1 MFDLFAQACAVVF
14 DPITLIYICVGTVC
28 GVVMGAMPGVS
39 ASMAVVIA
47 MTFSYAMDPLP
58 AIALLVAVYCS
69 AITGGGISAILF
81 SIPGTPSSATTT
93 FDGYPMAQRGEGGK
107 ALGVSMVTSAIGG
120 IVSCICLL
128 ALTQPLAKAAL
139 KFGPSEL
146 FAVAFL
152 GLSILTTLEKG
163 NVVRT
168 VASGLIGLWLACIGI
183 DPIKG
188 DIRFTFGSPLLAAG
202 IELIPVMIGL
212 FAAVEVLKQ
221 LSKKK
226 KKNDGE
232 LISGSVS
239 TKLMSIKEIWEM
251 KTTILRSSILGT
263 VIGILPG
270 AGATIASFLSYAVEV
285 RSSKHPETY
294 GKGNPAGIA
303 ASEAANNAATGGA
316 MVPLLALGI
325 PGGNAAAVM
334 ATALAVK
341 GVNMGPLLLATK
353 PVYLYTVFT
362 SMMFTNIIM
371 VIVAIAIAKV
381 FAKVLAIPYSM
392 LGTIII
398 MLCFLGSFSNSRNV
412 TDMGIMVVAGILGF
426 AFNKA
431 HFNSAALILGL
442 VLGPMIEKN
451 LRNAIIIAKGNL
463 HTVFIAK
470 PITLVLMIVCIIL
483 LVMPLVKPVLDKHLK
498 KNKTA

>member
-1 MFDLFAQACAVVF
+1 MWALLGQSFSVVF
-14 DPITLIYICVGTVC
+14 NPVTLLYICVGTIV
-28 GVVMGAMPGVS
+28 GVVMGAMPGIS

-47 MTFSYAMDPLP
+47 MTFSYALDPLP
-58 AIALLVAVYCS
+58 AIALLVAVYCA

-107 ALGVSMVTSAIGG
+107 ALGVMLITSAIGG
-120 IVSCICLL
+120 IISCIALL
-128 ALTQPLAKAAL
+128 MLTQPLASVAL

-152 GLSILTTLEKG
+152 GLSILVTLDKG

-212 FAAVEVLKQ
+212 FAAVEVFKQ
-221 LSKKK
+221 LSRKKAK
-226 KKNDGE
+226 KAE
-232 LISGSVS
+232 MVSGSVS
-239 TKLMSIKEIWEM
+239 TKLMSFKELWEM
-251 KTTILRSSILGT
+251 KITILRSSILGT

-270 AGATIASFLSYAVEV
+270 AGATIAAFLSYAIEV
-285 RSSKHPETY
+285 RSSKNPETY
-294 GKGNPAGIA
+294 GKGNPRGVA

-325 PGGNAAAVM
+325 PGGNAAAIM
-334 ATALAVK
+334 ATALAIK

-353 PVYLYTVFT
+353 PIYLYTVFT
-362 SMMFTNIIM
+362 SMFFTNIFM
-371 VIVAIAIAKV
+371 VIVAIGIAKV
-381 FAKVLAIPYSM
+381 FAKVLSIPYSM

-398 MLCFLGSFSNSRNV
+398 MLCFLGSYSNGRSI
-412 TDMGIMVVAGILGF
+412 TDIYIMVIAGVIGYL
-426 AFNKA
+426 FNRA

-442 VLGPMIEKN
+442 VLGPMVEKN
-451 LRNAIIIAKGNL
+451 LRNAIILAKGNL
-463 HTVFIAK
+463 YQVFIAK
-470 PITLVLMIVCIIL
+470 PITLVLMIAIIL
-483 LVMPLVKPVLDKHLK
+483 MLVFPLVKPFFMKLFK
-498 KNKTA
+498 KEKVA

>member
-1 MFDLFAQACAVVF
+1 MWALLQQSFGVVF
-14 DPITLIYICVGTVC
+14 NPVTLIYLCVGTIV

-47 MTFSYAMDPLP
+47 MTFSYA
-58 AIALLVAVYCS
+58 LLVCVYCA

-93 FDGYPMAQRGEGGK
+93 FDGYPMAQRGEAGK
-107 ALGVSMVTSAIGG
+107 ALGIMLITSAIGG
-120 IVSCICLL
+120 IFSCL
-128 ALTQPLAKAAL
+128 ALLMLTKPLASVAL

-146 FAVAFL
+146 FAVSFL
-152 GLSILTTLEKG
+152 GLSILVTLDKG

-188 DIRFTFGSPLLAAG
+188 DLRFTFGSPLLAAG

-221 LSKKK
+221 LAGKKK
-226 KKNDGE
+226 KQGKMV
-232 LISGSVS
+232 SGSVS
-239 TKLMSIKEIWEM
+239 TKLMSFRELWEM
-251 KTTILRSSILGT
+251 KVTVLRSAVLGT

-270 AGATIASFLSYAVEV
+270 AGATIAAFLSYAIEV
-285 RSSKHPETY
+285 RSSKNPESY
-294 GKGNPAGIA
+294 GKGNPHGVA

-325 PGGNAAAVM
+325 PGGNAAAIM
-334 ATALAVK
+334 ATALAIK
-341 GVNMGPLLLATK
+341 GVNMGPLLMATK
-353 PVYLYTVFT
+353 PIYLYTVFT
-362 SMMFTNIIM
+362 SMFFTNIFM

-381 FAKVLAIPYSM
+381 FAKVLSIPYSM

-398 MLCFLGSFSNSRNV
+398 MLCFLGSYSNGRNV
-412 TDMGIMVVAGILGF
+412 TDIAIMVVAGVIGYI
-426 AFNKA
+426 FNRC

-442 VLGPMIEKN
+442 VLGPMVEKN
-451 LRNAIIIAKGNL
+451 LRNAIILAKGNL
-463 HTVFIAK
+463 YTVFIAK
-470 PITLVLMIVCIIL
+470 PITLVLMIAIIIM
-483 LVMPLVKPVLDKHLK
+483 LVFPLVKPYITRGRK
-498 KNKTA
+498 KGAA

>member
-1 MFDLFAQACAVVF
+1 MWALLQQSFGVVF
-14 DPITLIYICVGTVC
+14 NPVTLIYLCVGTIV

-47 MTFSYAMDPLP
+47 MTFSYAMEPLP
-58 AIALLVAVYCS
+58 AIALLVCVYCA

-93 FDGYPMAQRGEGGK
+93 FDGYPMAQRGEAGK
-107 ALGVSMVTSAIGG
+107 ALGIMLITSAIGG
-120 IVSCICLL
+120 IFSCL
-128 ALTQPLAKAAL
+128 ALLMLTKPLASMAL

-146 FAVAFL
+146 FAVSFL
-152 GLSILTTLEKG
+152 GLSILVTLDKG

-188 DIRFTFGSPLLAAG
+188 DLRFTFGSPLLAAG

-221 LSKKK
+221 LAGKKK
-226 KKNDGE
+226 KQGKMV
-232 LISGSVS
+232 SGSVS
-239 TKLMSIKEIWEM
+239 TKLMSFRELWEM
-251 KTTILRSSILGT
+251 KVTVLRSAVLGT

-270 AGATIASFLSYAVEV
+270 AGATIAAFLSYAIEV
-285 RSSKHPETY
+285 RSSKNPESY
-294 GKGNPAGIA
+294 GKGNPHGVA

-325 PGGNAAAVM
+325 PGGNAAAIM
-334 ATALAVK
+334 ATALAIK
-341 GVNMGPLLLATK
+341 GVNMGPLLMATK
-353 PVYLYTVFT
+353 PIYLYTVFT
-362 SMMFTNIIM
+362 SMFFTNIFM

-381 FAKVLAIPYSM
+381 FAKVLSIPYSM

-398 MLCFLGSFSNSRNV
+398 MLCFLGSYSNGRNV
-412 TDMGIMVVAGILGF
+412 TDIAIMVVAGVIGYI
-426 AFNKA
+426 FNRC

-442 VLGPMIEKN
+442 VLGPMVEKN
-451 LRNAIIIAKGNL
+451 LRNAIILAKGNL
-463 HTVFIAK
+463 YTVFIAK
-470 PITLVLMIVCIIL
+470 PITLVLMIAIIIM
-483 LVMPLVKPVLDKHLK
+483 LVFPLVKPYITRGRK
-498 KNKTA
+498 KGAA

>member
-1 MFDLFAQACAVVF
+1 MWALLGQSFGVVF
-14 DPITLIYICVGTVC
+14 NPVTLLYICVGTIV
-28 GVVMGAMPGVS
+28 GVVMGAMPGIS

-47 MTFSYAMDPLP
+47 MTFSYALEPLP
-58 AIALLVAVYCS
+58 AIALLVAVYCA

-107 ALGVSMVTSAIGG
+107 ALGVMLITSAIGG
-120 IVSCICLL
+120 IISCIALL
-128 ALTQPLAKAAL
+128 MLTQPLASVAL

-152 GLSILTTLEKG
+152 GLSILVTLDKG

-212 FAAVEVLKQ
+212 FAAVEVFKQ
-221 LSKKK
+221 LSRKKAK
-226 KKNDGE
+226 KAE
-232 LISGSVS
+232 MVSGSVS
-239 TKLMSIKEIWEM
+239 TKLMSFKELWEM
-251 KTTILRSSILGT
+251 KITILRSSILGT

-270 AGATIASFLSYAVEV
+270 AGATIAAFLSYAIEV
-285 RSSKHPETY
+285 RSSKNPETY
-294 GKGNPAGIA
+294 GKGNPRGVA

-325 PGGNAAAVM
+325 PGGNAAAIM
-334 ATALAVK
+334 ATALAIK

-353 PVYLYTVFT
+353 PIYLYTVFT
-362 SMMFTNIIM
+362 SMFFTNIFM
-371 VIVAIAIAKV
+371 VIVAIGIAKV
-381 FAKVLAIPYSM
+381 FAKVLSIPYSM

-398 MLCFLGSFSNSRNV
+398 MLCFLGSYSNGRSI
-412 TDMGIMVVAGILGF
+412 TDIYIMVIAGVIGF
-426 AFNKA
+426 LFNRA

-442 VLGPMIEKN
+442 VLGPMVEKN
-451 LRNAIIIAKGNL
+451 LRNAIILAKGNL
-463 HTVFIAK
+463 YEVFIAK
-470 PITLVLMIVCIIL
+470 PITLVLMIAIIL
-483 LVMPLVKPVLDKHLK
+483 MLVFPLIKPVIMKLFK
-498 KNKTA
+498 KEKAAT

>member
-1 MFDLFAQACAVVF
+1 MWALLTQSFGVVF
-14 DPITLIYICVGTVC
+14 NPVTLLYICVGTVV
-28 GVVMGAMPGVS
+28 GTVMGAMPGIS

-47 MTFSYAMDPLP
+47 MTFSYALEPLP
-58 AIALLVAVYCS
+58 AIALLVAVYCA

-93 FDGYPMAQRGEGGK
+93 FDGYPMAARGEAGK
-107 ALGVSMVTSAIGG
+107 ALGIMMICSAIGG
-120 IVSCICLL
+120 IFSCIALL
-128 ALTQPLAKAAL
+128 LLTQPLASVAL

-152 GLSILTTLEKG
+152 GLSILVTLDKG

-202 IELIPVMIGL
+202 IQLIPVMIGL
-212 FAAVEVLKQ
+212 FAVVEVYKQ

-226 KKNDGE
+226 EKKAE
-232 LISGSVS
+232 MVSGSVS
-239 TKLMSIKEIWEM
+239 TKLMSFKEIWEM
-251 KTTILRSSILGT
+251 KVTIARSSILGT

-270 AGATIASFLSYAVEV
+270 AGATIAAFLSYAIEV
-285 RSSKHPETY
+285 RSSKDPTSY
-294 GKGNPAGIA
+294 GKGNPRGVA

-325 PGGNAAAVM
+325 PGGNAAAIM
-334 ATALAVK
+334 ATALAIK
-341 GVNMGPLLLATK
+341 GVNMGPLLLSTK
-353 PVYLYTVFT
+353 PIYLYTVFT
-362 SMMFTNIIM
+362 SMFFTNIFM
-371 VIVAIAIAKV
+371 VIVAIGIAKV
-381 FAKVLAIPYSM
+381 FAKVLSIPYKM

-398 MLCFLGSFSNSRNV
+398 MLCFLGAYSNNRNI
-412 TDMGIMVVAGILGF
+412 TDLYIMIIAGVLGF
-426 AFNKA
+426 MFNKA

-442 VLGPMIEKN
+442 VLGPMVEKN
-451 LRNAIIIAKGNL
+451 LRNAIILAKGDL
-463 HTVFIAK
+463 YTVFIAK
-470 PITLVLMIVCIIL
+470 PITLVLMIAIIL
-483 LVMPLVKPVLDKHLK
+483 MLVFPLVKPYVMKLIK
-498 KNKTA
+498 KEKTA

>member
-1 MFDLFAQACAVVF
+1 MWALLQQSFGVVF
-14 DPITLIYICVGTVC
+14 NPVTLIYLCVGTIV

-47 MTFSYAMDPLP
+47 MTFSYAMEPLP
-58 AIALLVAVYCS
+58 AIALLVCVYCA

-93 FDGYPMAQRGEGGK
+93 FDGYPMAQRGEAGK
-107 ALGVSMVTSAIGG
+107 ALGIMLITSAIGG
-120 IVSCICLL
+120 IFSCL
-128 ALTQPLAKAAL
+128 ALLMLTKPLASVAL

-146 FAVAFL
+146 FAVSFL
-152 GLSILTTLEKG
+152 GLSILVTLDKG

-188 DIRFTFGSPLLAAG
+188 DLRFTFGSPLLAAG

-221 LSKKK
+221 LAGKKK
-226 KKNDGE
+226 KQGE
-232 LISGSVS
+232 MVSGSVS
-239 TKLMSIKEIWEM
+239 TKLMSFRELWEM
-251 KTTILRSSILGT
+251 KVTVLRSAALGT

-270 AGATIASFLSYAVEV
+270 AGATIAAFLSYAIEV
-285 RSSKHPETY
+285 RSSKNPESY
-294 GKGNPAGIA
+294 GKGNPHGVA

-325 PGGNAAAVM
+325 PGGNAAAIM
-334 ATALAVK
+334 ATALAIK
-341 GVNMGPLLLATK
+341 GVNMGPLLMATK
-353 PVYLYTVFT
+353 PIYLYTVFT
-362 SMMFTNIIM
+362 SMFFTNIFM

-381 FAKVLAIPYSM
+381 FAKVLSIPYSM

-398 MLCFLGSFSNSRNV
+398 MLCFLGSYSNGRNV
-412 TDMGIMVVAGILGF
+412 TDIAIMVVAGAIGYI
-426 AFNKA
+426 FNRC

-442 VLGPMIEKN
+442 VLGSMVEKN
-451 LRNAIIIAKGNL
+451 LRNAIILAKGNL
-463 HTVFIAK
+463 YTVFIAK
-470 PITLVLMIVCIIL
+470 PITLVLMIAIIIM
-483 LVMPLVKPVLDKHLK
+483 LVFPLVKPYITRGRK
-498 KNKTA
+498 KGAA

>member
-1 MFDLFAQACAVVF
+1 MWALLTQSFGVVF
-14 DPITLIYICVGTVC
+14 NPVTLLYICVGTVV
-28 GVVMGAMPGVS
+28 GTIMGAMPGIS

-47 MTFSYAMDPLP
+47 MTFSYALEPLP
-58 AIALLVAVYCS
+58 AIALLVAVYCA

-93 FDGYPMAQRGEGGK
+93 FDGYPMAARGEGGK
-107 ALGVSMVTSAIGG
+107 ALGIMLISSAIGG
-120 IVSCICLL
+120 IVSCIALL
-128 ALTQPLAKAAL
+128 LLTRPLASVAL

-152 GLSILTTLEKG
+152 GLSILVTLDKG

-202 IELIPVMIGL
+202 IQLIPVMIGL
-212 FAAVEVLKQ
+212 FAVVEVYKQ

-226 KKNDGE
+226 EKKAE
-232 LISGSVS
+232 MVSGSVS
-239 TKLMSIKEIWEM
+239 TKLMSFKEIWEM
-251 KTTILRSSILGT
+251 KVTIARSSILGT

-270 AGATIASFLSYAVEV
+270 AGATIAAFLSYAIEV
-285 RSSKHPETY
+285 RSSKDPASY
-294 GKGNPAGIA
+294 GKGNPRGVA

-325 PGGNAAAVM
+325 PGGNAAAIM
-334 ATALAVK
+334 ATALAIK
-341 GVNMGPLLLATK
+341 GVNMGPLLLSTK
-353 PVYLYTVFT
+353 PIYLYTVFT
-362 SMMFTNIIM
+362 SMFFTNIFM
-371 VIVAIAIAKV
+371 VIVAIGIAKV
-381 FAKVLAIPYSM
+381 FAKVLSIPYKM

-398 MLCFLGSFSNSRNV
+398 MLCFLGAYSNNRNI
-412 TDMGIMVVAGILGF
+412 TDIYIMIIAGVLGF
-426 AFNKA
+426 MFSKA

-442 VLGPMIEKN
+442 VLGPMVEKN
-451 LRNAIIIAKGNL
+451 LRNAIILAKGNL
-463 HTVFIAK
+463 YTVFIAK
-470 PITLVLMIVCIIL
+470 PITLVLMIAIIL
-483 LVMPLVKPVLDKHLK
+483 MLVFPLVKPFVMKLFK
-498 KNKTA
+498 KEKAA

>member
-1 MFDLFAQACAVVF
+1 MWALLGQSFSVVF
-14 DPITLIYICVGTVC
+14 NPVTLLYICVGTIV
-28 GVVMGAMPGVS
+28 GVVMGAMPGIS

-47 MTFSYAMDPLP
+47 MTFSYALDPLP
-58 AIALLVAVYCS
+58 AIALLVAVYCA

-107 ALGVSMVTSAIGG
+107 ALGVMLITSAIGG
-120 IVSCICLL
+120 IISCIALL
-128 ALTQPLAKAAL
+128 MLTQPLASVAL

-152 GLSILTTLEKG
+152 GLSILVTLDKG

-212 FAAVEVLKQ
+212 FAAVEVFKQ
-221 LSKKK
+221 LSRKKAK
-226 KKNDGE
+226 KAE
-232 LISGSVS
+232 MVSGSVS
-239 TKLMSIKEIWEM
+239 TKLMSFKELWEM
-251 KTTILRSSILGT
+251 KITILRSSILGT

-270 AGATIASFLSYAVEV
+270 AGATIAAFLSYAIEV
-285 RSSKHPETY
+285 RSSKNPETY
-294 GKGNPAGIA
+294 GKGNPRGVA

-325 PGGNAAAVM
+325 PGGNAAAIM
-334 ATALAVK
+334 ATALAIK

-353 PVYLYTVFT
+353 PIYLYTVFT
-362 SMMFTNIIM
+362 SMFFTNIFM
-371 VIVAIAIAKV
+371 VIVAIGIAKV
-381 FAKVLAIPYSM
+381 FAKVLSIPYSM

-398 MLCFLGSFSNSRNV
+398 MLCFLGSYSNGRSI
-412 TDMGIMVVAGILGF
+412 TDIYIMVIAGVIGYL
-426 AFNKA
+426 FNRA

-442 VLGPMIEKN
+442 VLGPMVEKN
-451 LRNAIIIAKGNL
+451 LRNAIILAKGNL
-463 HTVFIAK
+463 YQVFIAK
-470 PITLVLMIVCIIL
+470 PITLVLMIAIIL
-483 LVMPLVKPVLDKHLK
+483 MLVFPLVKPFFMKLFK
-498 KNKTA
+498 KEKAA

>member
-1 MFDLFAQACAVVF
+1 MWALLQQSFGVVF
-14 DPITLIYICVGTVC
+14 NPVTLIYLCVGTIV

-47 MTFSYAMDPLP
+47 MTFSYAMEPLP
-58 AIALLVAVYCS
+58 AIALLVCVYCA

-93 FDGYPMAQRGEGGK
+93 FDGYPMAQRGEAGK
-107 ALGVSMVTSAIGG
+107 ALGIMLITSAIGG
-120 IVSCICLL
+120 IFSCL
-128 ALTQPLAKAAL
+128 ALLMLTKPLASVAL

-146 FAVAFL
+146 FAVSFL
-152 GLSILTTLEKG
+152 GLSILVTLDKG

-188 DIRFTFGSPLLAAG
+188 DLRFTFGSPLLAAG

-221 LSKKK
+221 LAGKKK
-226 KKNDGE
+226 KQGKMV
-232 LISGSVS
+232 SGSVS
-239 TKLMSIKEIWEM
+239 TKLMSFRELWEM
-251 KTTILRSSILGT
+251 KVTVLRSAVLGT

-270 AGATIASFLSYAVEV
+270 AGATIAAFLSYAIEV
-285 RSSKHPETY
+285 RSSKNPESY
-294 GKGNPAGIA
+294 GKGNPHGVA

-325 PGGNAAAVM
+325 PGGNAAAIM
-334 ATALAVK
+334 ATALAIK
-341 GVNMGPLLLATK
+341 GVNMGPLLMATK
-353 PVYLYTVFT
+353 PIYLYTVFT
-362 SMMFTNIIM
+362 SMFFTNIFM

-381 FAKVLAIPYSM
+381 FAKVLSIPYSM

-398 MLCFLGSFSNSRNV
+398 MLCFLGSYSNGRNV
-412 TDMGIMVVAGILGF
+412 TDIAIMVVAGVIGYI
-426 AFNKA
+426 FNRC

-442 VLGPMIEKN
+442 VLGPMVEKN
-451 LRNAIIIAKGNL
+451 LRNAIILAKGNL
-463 HTVFIAK
+463 YTVFIAK
-470 PITLVLMIVCIIL
+470 PITLVLMIAIIIM
-483 LVMPLVKPVLDKHLK
+483 LVFPLVKPYITRGRK
-498 KNKTA
+498 KGAA

>member
-1 MFDLFAQACAVVF
+1 MLALLGQSLSVVF
-14 DPITLIYICVGTVC
+14 NPVTLIYICVGTVV
-28 GVVMGAMPGVS
+28 GVVMGAMPGIS

-47 MTFSYAMDPLP
+47 MTFSYALDPLP
-58 AIALLVAVYCS
+58 AIALLVAVYCA
-69 AITGGGISAILF
+69 AITGGVISAILF

-93 FDGYPMAQRGEGGK
+93 FDGFPMAQRGEGGK
-107 ALGVSMVTSAIGG
+107 ALGIMLVTSAIGG
-120 IVSCICLL
+120 IISCIALL
-128 ALTQPLAKAAL
+128 LLTQPLASVAL

-152 GLSILTTLEKG
+152 GLSILVTLDKG

-212 FAAVEVLKQ
+212 FAAVEVFKVLA
-221 LSKKK
+221 KKK
-226 KKNDGE
+226 KEKAE
-232 LISGSVS
+232 TIGSVS
-239 TKLMSIKEIWEM
+239 TKLMNFKELWDM
-251 KTTILRSSILGT
+251 KVTILRSSILGT

-270 AGATIASFLSYAVEV
+270 AGATIAAFLSYAIEV
-285 RSSKHPETY
+285 RSSKNPESY
-294 GKGNPAGIA
+294 GKGNPKGVA

-325 PGGNAAAVM
+325 PGGNAAAIM
-334 ATALAVK
+334 ATALAIK

-353 PVYLYTVFT
+353 PIYLYTVFT
-362 SMMFTNIIM
+362 SMFFTNIFM
-371 VIVAIAIAKV
+371 VIVAIGIAKV
-381 FAKVLAIPYSM
+381 FAKVLSIPYKM

-398 MLCFLGSFSNSRNV
+398 MLCFLGSYSNNRSI
-412 TDMGIMVVAGILGF
+412 TDLYVMIIAGVLGF
-426 AFNKA
+426 MFNKA

-442 VLGPMIEKN
+442 VLGPMVEKN
-451 LRNAIIIAKGNL
+451 LRNAIILAQGNL
-463 HTVFIAK
+463 YTVFIAK
-470 PITLVLMIVCIIL
+470 PITLVLMIAIVL
-483 LVMPLVKPVLDKHLK
+483 MLVFPLVKPFIMKLFK
-498 KNKTA
+498 KSKAT

>member
-1 MFDLFAQACAVVF
+1 MWALLGQSFSVVF
-14 DPITLIYICVGTVC
+14 NPVTLLYICVGTIV
-28 GVVMGAMPGVS
+28 GVVMGAMPGIS

-47 MTFSYAMDPLP
+47 MTFSYALDPLP
-58 AIALLVAVYCS
+58 AIALLVAVYCA

-107 ALGVSMVTSAIGG
+107 ALGVMLITSAIGG
-120 IVSCICLL
+120 IISCIALL
-128 ALTQPLAKAAL
+128 MLTQPLASVAL

-152 GLSILTTLEKG
+152 GLSILVTLDKG

-212 FAAVEVLKQ
+212 FAAVEVFKQ
-221 LSKKK
+221 LSRKKAK
-226 KKNDGE
+226 KAE
-232 LISGSVS
+232 MVSGSVS
-239 TKLMSIKEIWEM
+239 TKLMSFKELWEM
-251 KTTILRSSILGT
+251 KITILRSSILGT

-270 AGATIASFLSYAVEV
+270 AGATIAAFLSYAIEV
-285 RSSKHPETY
+285 RSSKNPETY
-294 GKGNPAGIA
+294 GKGNPRGVA

-325 PGGNAAAVM
+325 PGGNAAAIM
-334 ATALAVK
+334 ATALAIK

-353 PVYLYTVFT
+353 PIYLYTVFT
-362 SMMFTNIIM
+362 SMFFTNIFM
-371 VIVAIAIAKV
+371 VIVAIGIAKV
-381 FAKVLAIPYSM
+381 FAKVLSIPYSM

-398 MLCFLGSFSNSRNV
+398 MLCFLGSYSNGRSI
-412 TDMGIMVVAGILGF
+412 TDIYILVIAGVIGYL
-426 AFNKA
+426 FNRA

-442 VLGPMIEKN
+442 VLGPMVEKN
-451 LRNAIIIAKGNL
+451 LRNAIILAKGNL
-463 HTVFIAK
+463 YQVFIAK
-470 PITLVLMIVCIIL
+470 PITLVLMIAIIL
-483 LVMPLVKPVLDKHLK
+483 MLVFPLVKPFFMKLFK
-498 KNKTA
+498 KEKVA

>member
-1 MFDLFAQACAVVF
+1 MWALLTQSFGVVF
-14 DPITLIYICVGTVC
+14 NPVTLLYICVGTVV
-28 GVVMGAMPGVS
+28 GTVMGAMPGIS

-47 MTFSYAMDPLP
+47 MTFSYALEPLP
-58 AIALLVAVYCS
+58 AIALLVAVYCA

-93 FDGYPMAQRGEGGK
+93 FDGYPMAARGEGGK
-107 ALGVSMVTSAIGG
+107 ALGIMLISSAIGG
-120 IVSCICLL
+120 IVSCIALL
-128 ALTQPLAKAAL
+128 LLTRPLASVAL

-152 GLSILTTLEKG
+152 GLSILVTLDKG

-202 IELIPVMIGL
+202 IQLIPVMIGL
-212 FAAVEVLKQ
+212 FAVVEVYKQ

-226 KKNDGE
+226 EKKAE
-232 LISGSVS
+232 MVSGSVS
-239 TKLMSIKEIWEM
+239 TKLMSFKEIWEM
-251 KTTILRSSILGT
+251 KVTIARSSILGT

-270 AGATIASFLSYAVEV
+270 AGATIAAFLSYAIEV
-285 RSSKHPETY
+285 RSSKDPTSY
-294 GKGNPAGIA
+294 GKGNPRGVA

-325 PGGNAAAVM
+325 PGGNAAAIM
-334 ATALAVK
+334 ATALAIK
-341 GVNMGPLLLATK
+341 GVNMGPLLLSTK
-353 PVYLYTVFT
+353 PIYLYTVFT
-362 SMMFTNIIM
+362 SMFFTNIFM
-371 VIVAIAIAKV
+371 VIVAIGIAKV
-381 FAKVLAIPYSM
+381 FAKVLSIPYKM

-398 MLCFLGSFSNSRNV
+398 MLCFLGAYSNNRNI
-412 TDMGIMVVAGILGF
+412 TDLYIMIIAGVLGF
-426 AFNKA
+426 MFNKA

-442 VLGPMIEKN
+442 VLGPMVEKN
-451 LRNAIIIAKGNL
+451 LRNAIILAKGNL
-463 HTVFIAK
+463 YTVFIAK
-470 PITLVLMIVCIIL
+470 PITLVLMIAIIL
-483 LVMPLVKPVLDKHLK
+483 MLVFPLVKPYVMKLIK
-498 KNKTA
+498 KEKTA